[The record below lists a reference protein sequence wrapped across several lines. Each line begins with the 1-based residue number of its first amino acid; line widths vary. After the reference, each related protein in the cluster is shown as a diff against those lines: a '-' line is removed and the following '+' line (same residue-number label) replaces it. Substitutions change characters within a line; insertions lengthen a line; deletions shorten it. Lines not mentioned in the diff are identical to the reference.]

1 MTFEKN
7 IINDR
12 IRTLI
17 GGVER
22 FFNKTQLQMFPEL
35 SQSFR

>member
-17 GGVER
+17 AGVER
-22 FFNKTQLQMFPEL
+22 FFNENQLQMFPEL